1 MIVSISSKSAL
12 SYKFAKQRISSC
24 AVRPKLQNDQG
35 DAALAFGQA
44 AAQDLGC
51 PVRYCAPVCQPESI
65 SSLTRRGEVASAQ
78 RAPRRTAVCQVLGPS
93 DRTGTAAEGNLI
105 RNLNSPVPIR
115 QAGPTAS
122 YVKSTLF

>member
-51 PVRYCAPVCQPESI
+51 PVRYCDPVCQPESI
-65 SSLTRRGEVASAQ
+65 SSLTRRGGSAAPSGH
-78 RAPRRTAVCQVLGPS
+78 RAARQSVRFWDQA
-93 DRTGTAAEGNLI
+93 TGQGQQLRGIE
-105 RNLNSPVPIR
+105 
-115 QAGPTAS
+115 
-122 YVKSTLF
+122 YVT